1 MISRQF
7 FNFNSVSVAILVLI
21 LSTSRSAGAQDNATS
36 TSPSKALIA
45 NQNSF
50 EHMSDTRSPFKLI
63 AVQHLIHDLR
73 LRNTPIREVVAELAE
88 RGNLN
93 VVIDK
98 SVNGAV
104 TANLKDV
111 TLNEAM
117 DYVLASGGLQARSLD
132 KHTVLIAPLPTF
144 VRLGLNRPKVRT
156 FKLNYAN
163 PIEVANL
170 LQSSVFNK
178 GVVPDFTSV
187 TKKKS
192 SSETGAEQE
201 HNEDNHVSISGHNI
215 PLGSQSEKERDTTSE
230 ETEFNQAMKP
240 DIAKTMRGSTRIT
253 TQEGVGFN
261 NGATDPGS
269 QQIRSFQAVNADYII
284 EQNGGGPIVVPDVRN
299 HQVIVLGTADEI
311 ILAEGAIKSIDQRPK
326 QVHIQASMV
335 ELTSQGIRQL
345 GATLNLQGQG
355 ASSSVMG
362 NSNAPTNTAA
372 SPFTG
377 LVGVLLPASTT
388 TIAGVSAATA
398 AQSALNFLTLSN
410 AAGGSANIST
420 FPQALNVTLNVLLQT
435 NKAKLVANPSVVVVD
450 DTEALIT
457 LASEVIHKVTSTT
470 SLGVVSTNV
479 ELTKAGIFLNVLPR
493 ISDDG
498 FITMRLRP
506 QVSTPLGAPQT
517 FGSTSSPTIVT
528 LLNVRDIMTQQ
539 VRIKDGQTLVLGGLF
554 TENEASQIAKFPYLA
569 ETPVLGA
576 LFRNTLKGRSRTEL
590 MLLITAKIV
599 EDEPPTVADSMKQ
612 KQQ

>member
-1 MISRQF
+1 MLTWSLVASPTLSQETTAASKP
-7 FNFNSVSVAILVLI
+7 NLVSP
-21 LSTSRSAGAQDNATS
+21 TTN
-36 TSPSKALIA
+36 PFEKA
-45 NQNSF
+45 N
-50 EHMSDTRSPFKLI
+50 DTRAPFKLI
-63 AVQHLIHDLR
+63 AEQHIIHSLR
-73 LRNTPIREVVAELAE
+73 LRNTPVREVIAELAE

-98 SVNGAV
+98 SVAGTV

-117 DYVLASGGLQARSLD
+117 DYVLASSGLQARSLD
-132 KHTVLIAPLPTF
+132 KHTVLVAPLPTF
-144 VRLGLNRPKVRT
+144 VMLGLNRPKVRT

-163 PIEVANL
+163 PIEVANI
-170 LQSSVFNK
+170 LQTSIFNK
-178 GVVPDFTSV
+178 GVVPDFMSAV
-187 TKKKS
+187 RRKS
-192 SSETGAEQE
+192 SSESAGENEGNNPDQTSTSSPHALSTGNQ
-201 HNEDNHVSISGHNI
+201 I
-215 PLGSQSEKERDTTSE
+215 EKESASSSE
-230 ETEFNQAMKP
+230 IVQLDQGMKQDQP
-240 DIAKTMRGSTRIT
+240 KTLRGSTRIS

-269 QQIRSFQAVNADYII
+269 QQIRAFQAIGTDYQV
-284 EQNGGGPIVVPDVRN
+284 EQNGGGPVVVPDVRN
-299 HQVIVLGTADEI
+299 HQVIVLGTVDEVA
-311 ILAEGAIKSIDQRPK
+311 LAERAIQSIDQRPR

-335 ELTSQGIRQL
+335 ELTTQGIRQL

-355 ASSSVMG
+355 ASSSIMG

-377 LVGVLLPASTT
+377 LIGTLLPSTTT
-388 TIAGVSAATA
+388 TIAGVSAAST
-398 AQSALNFLTLSN
+398 AQSALNFLTLSQ

-420 FPQALNVTLNVLLQT
+420 FPKALNVTLNVLLQT
-435 NKAKLVANPSVVVVD
+435 NKAKLIANPSVVVVD

-457 LASEVIHKVTSTT
+457 IASEVIHKVTSTT

-493 ISDDG
+493 VSDDG

-554 TENEASQIAKFPYLA
+554 TENEAAQIAKFPYLA

-599 EDEPPTVADSMKQ
+599 EDEQPQAMADAPKPLPQ
-612 KQQ
+612 

>member
-1 MISRQF
+1 MKTSCLIRFLVVVTLSQTAF
-7 FNFNSVSVAILVLI
+7 IATAYADEPASAIPKK
-21 LSTSRSAGAQDNATS
+21 SSDR
-36 TSPSKALIA
+36 K
-45 NQNSF
+45 F
-50 EHMSDTRSPFKLI
+50 EGDDFQTMQDTRAPFKLF
-63 AVQHLIHDLR
+63 AQQHLLRNLR
-73 LRNTPIREVVAELAE
+73 LRNTPVREVIAELAE

-98 SVNGAV
+98 SVSGVV

-117 DYVLASGGLQARSLD
+117 DYVLASSGLQARSFD
-132 KHTVLIAPLPTF
+132 KQTVLIAPLPAI
-144 VRLGLNRPKVRT
+144 VKLGLNRPKVKT
-156 FKLNYAN
+156 FQLNYAH
-163 PIEVANL
+163 PLEVANI

-178 GVVPDFTSV
+178 GVVPEFNSTSKTSTTV
-187 TKKKS
+187 A
-192 SSETGAEQE
+192 SSEEAENPGTKEKDSDSQLQE
-201 HNEDNHVSISGHNI
+201 S
-215 PLGSQSEKERDTTSE
+215 SQTLR
-230 ETEFNQAMKP
+230 P
-240 DIAKTMRGSTRIT
+240 DVNRQLRGTTRIT

-261 NGATDPGS
+261 NAAVDPGT
-269 QQIRSFQAVNADYII
+269 QQIRSFQAVNTDFSV
-284 EQNGGGPIVVPDVRN
+284 EQNGGGPIVIPDVRN
-299 HQVIVLGTADEI
+299 HQVVVMGTADEI
-311 ILAEGAIKSIDQRPK
+311 LLAGHAIQSIDKRPR

-335 ELTSQGIRQL
+335 ELTTQGIRQL

-355 ASSSVMG
+355 ASSSIMG

-377 LVGVLLPASTT
+377 LVGVLLPATTT
-388 TIAGVSAATA
+388 TIAGTSATNT
-398 AQSALNFLTLSN
+398 AQSAFNFLTLSN
-410 AAGGSANIST
+410 AAGGAANIST
-420 FPQALNVTLNVLLQT
+420 FPNALNVTLNLLLQT

-457 LASEVIHKVTSTT
+457 LASEVVHKVTSTV

-479 ELTKAGIFLNVLPR
+479 ELAKAGIFLNVLPR
-493 ISDDG
+493 VSDDG

-517 FGSTSSPTIVT
+517 FGSSSSPTVVT

-539 VRIKDGQTLVLGGLF
+539 VRLKDGQTLVLGGLF
-554 TENEASQIAKFPYLA
+554 TENEAAQIAKVPYLA
-569 ETPVLGA
+569 ETPVFGA

-599 EDEPPTVADSMKQ
+599 EDDPENKPTDLAGKPINNPL
-612 KQQ
+612 

>member
-1 MISRQF
+1 MKFTIFCFIS
-7 FNFNSVSVAILVLI
+7 SVSAALTWSLFASPTLSQETISASKPNLV
-21 LSTSRSAGAQDNATS
+21 
-36 TSPSKALIA
+36 SPTINPFEKA
-45 NQNSF
+45 N
-50 EHMSDTRSPFKLI
+50 DTRAPFKLI
-63 AVQHLIHDLR
+63 AEQHIIHNLR
-73 LRNTPIREVVAELAE
+73 LRNTPVREVIAELAE

-98 SVNGAV
+98 SVAGTV

-117 DYVLASGGLQARSLD
+117 DYVLASSGLQARSLD
-132 KHTVLIAPLPTF
+132 KHTVLVAPLPTF
-144 VRLGLNRPKVRT
+144 VVLGLNRPKVRT

-163 PIEVANL
+163 PVEVANI
-170 LQSSVFNK
+170 LQSSIFNK
-178 GVVPDFTSV
+178 GVVPDFLSTV
-187 TKKKS
+187 RRRS
-192 SSETGAEQE
+192 SSESAGENEGNSPDQTSTSSLNAPLTGNQ
-201 HNEDNHVSISGHNI
+201 I
-215 PLGSQSEKERDTTSE
+215 EKESASSSE
-230 ETEFNQAMKP
+230 VVQLDQGMKQDQP
-240 DIAKTMRGSTRIT
+240 KTLRGSTRIT

-269 QQIRSFQAVNADYII
+269 QQIRAFQAIGTDYQV
-284 EQNGGGPIVVPDVRN
+284 EQNGGGPVVVPDVRN
-299 HQVIVLGTADEI
+299 HQVIVLGTADEVA
-311 ILAEGAIKSIDQRPK
+311 LAERAIQSIDQRPK

-335 ELTSQGIRQL
+335 ELTNQGIRQL

-355 ASSSVMG
+355 ASSSIMG

-377 LVGVLLPASTT
+377 LIGTLLPSTTT
-388 TIAGVSAATA
+388 TIAGVTAANT
-398 AQSALNFLTLSN
+398 AQSALNFLTLSQ

-420 FPQALNVTLNVLLQT
+420 FPKALNVTLNVLLQT

-457 LASEVIHKVTSTT
+457 IASEVIHKVTSTT

-517 FGSTSSPTIVT
+517 FGSTSNPTIVT
-528 LLNVRDIMTQQ
+528 LLNVRDLMTQQ

-554 TENEASQIAKFPYLA
+554 TENEAAQIAKFPYLA

-599 EDEPPTVADSMKQ
+599 EDEQPQAMADAPKPLPQ
-612 KQQ
+612 